1 MTSNAL
7 PPVVDAD
14 AWQRDLDALR
24 GDRVEFPG
32 RCFLPRAQRR
42 RMPMVRMPD
51 YTLEGAEGPVR
62 LADVFGGRSQ
72 LIGDAIRGNPGVQA
86 GD

>member
-24 GDRVEFPG
+24 AREKAATRELDAVA
-32 RCFLPRAQRR
+32 AQRR